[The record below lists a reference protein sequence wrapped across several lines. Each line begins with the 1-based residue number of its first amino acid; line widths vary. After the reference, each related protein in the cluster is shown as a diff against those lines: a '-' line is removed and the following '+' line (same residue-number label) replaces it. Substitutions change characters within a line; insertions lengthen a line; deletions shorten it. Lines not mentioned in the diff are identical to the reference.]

1 MTDQTKN
8 SIEQQGHQYLE
19 SGLDN
24 VFIYGGFEIVKS
36 AYGESVAI
44 RDLKGLHQCI
54 AQCLVKKAGPLT
66 GAEFRFL
73 RTELDLS
80 QYAMGQLCGREE
92 RSVRLW
98 ETRDEPVDEPANTII
113 RFVYT
118 QRFEPSA
125 NFEELSKDIQLLQ
138 RADKELHEMKLKNTG
153 SGWRPAQCLEA
164 QAA

>member
-1 MTDQTKN
+1 MTNHIKSN
-8 SIEQQGHQYLE
+8 IEQRYQYRE

-24 VFIYGGFEIVKS
+24 VFIYGGFEKIDS
-36 AYGESVAI
+36 PYGESVAI

-54 AQCLVKKAGPLT
+54 AQCLVEKPSPLT

-92 RSVRLW
+92 RSVRNW
-98 ETRDEPVDEPANTII
+98 ETREEHVDEPANTII

-118 QRFEPSA
+118 QRFNPSA
-125 NFEELSKDIQLLQ
+125 NFEELSKNIQLLQ
-138 RADKELHEMKLKNTG
+138 HVDRELHEMKLRNTA
-153 SGWRPAQCLEA
+153 SGWKPAQCLEA